1 LGNSKNSDLNLKAVA
16 LKFLKFEPLFKISFF
31 ICLLAVE
38 YLATTSRR
46 IEIVE
51 SSWDKF
57 NHFLA
62 FGILYGLLNFGW
74 QSRRAAKFYV
84 KFCILLA
91 FGAQIELVQ
100 NLLPNRY
107 FSLLDIVADCVG
119 IALGALICKILIKAL
134 NGKVQKRL

>member
-1 LGNSKNSDLNLKAVA
+1 MGNSKNSDLNLKAVA

-100 NLLPNRY
+100 NRY

>member
-1 LGNSKNSDLNLKAVA
+1 MSNGENSGLNLRAA
-16 LKFLKFEPLFKISFF
+16 TLKFLKFEPLFKISFF

-51 SSWDKF
+51 NSWDKF

-62 FGILYGLLNFGW
+62 FGVLCGLLNFGW
-74 QSRRAAKFYV
+74 QNGHAAKFYV

-100 NLLPNRY
+100 SLLPNRY

-119 IALGALICKILIKAL
+119 IALGTLICKILIKAL
-134 NGKVQKRL
+134 NGKV

>member
-1 LGNSKNSDLNLKAVA
+1 LGNSKNSGLNLKAA
-16 LKFLKFEPLFKISFF
+16 TLKFLKFEPLFKILFF

-51 SSWDKF
+51 NSWDKF

-62 FGILYGLLNFGW
+62 FGVLYGLLNFGW
-74 QSRRAAKFYV
+74 QSGRAAKFYV

-91 FGAQIELVQ
+91 F
-100 NLLPNRY
+100 
-107 FSLLDIVADCVG
+107 
-119 IALGALICKILIKAL
+119 GALICKILIKAL
-134 NGKVQKRL
+134 NGKVQKRI